1 MKFIQTVQ
9 QLKRLKENNL
19 YTGRKVSH
27 MKFKLAFTIKTEEDF
42 AKAVD
47 ELEKLWFYAE
57 MSDDYRRELAEK
69 EEIREM
75 YRDVLAQAQA
85 KGIST
90 EYHSEHH
97 RWHIY

>member
-1 MKFIQTVQ
+1 MAKLTFII
-9 QLKRLKENNL
+9 E
-19 YTGRKVSH
+19 
-27 MKFKLAFTIKTEEDF
+27 TEEDF
-42 AKAVD
+42 KAAVD
-47 ELEKLWFYAE
+47 KLENLWFCAE

-69 EEIREM
+69 EEIREV
-75 YRDVLAQAQA
+75 YREVLAQAQA